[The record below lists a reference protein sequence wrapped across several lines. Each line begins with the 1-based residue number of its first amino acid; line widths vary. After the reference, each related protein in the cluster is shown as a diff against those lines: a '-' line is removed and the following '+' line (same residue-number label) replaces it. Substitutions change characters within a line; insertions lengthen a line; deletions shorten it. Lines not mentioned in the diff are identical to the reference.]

1 MSIRLGF
8 LGLGE
13 AGHSIAKGLRSAG
26 LADITAFDIKLD
38 KPETAP
44 LIRARA
50 EDAGV
55 LLVQGPAGVAA
66 GSDIVIAAVTS
77 ADSLIA
83 ARSIAPHL
91 GPRHIYVDI
100 NSTAPGTKQEAAAIV
115 EASGARY
122 VDAAVMDVVPRHSH
136 KVPMLLG
143 GKGAADFAAA
153 MRPFGMRLE
162 IVSEKVGPAS
172 ATKMFRSIIMKGLDA
187 LLLEC
192 LVASSRYGVD
202 ERVLLS
208 VGESFP
214 GLDWTKVAHYLL
226 GRTAVHGVRRYHEME
241 EVAATL
247 ESMGIEPIMAEAIA
261 HRIRWGTEQG
271 LPQKFA
277 GRIPERYQDVIA
289 ALAEAASAE
298 R

>member
-1 MSIRLGF
+1 MTIKLGF

-13 AGHSIAKGLRSAG
+13 AGHSIAKGLKAAG
-26 LADITAFDIKLD
+26 VAEITAFDIKLD
-38 KPETAP
+38 RPETAP
-44 LIRARA
+44 LIRDRA

-55 LLVQGPAGVAA
+55 TLVQGPAGVAA
-66 GSDIVIAAVTS
+66 ASDIVIAAVTS
-77 ADSLIA
+77 ADSLVA
-83 ARSIAPHL
+83 ARSIAGHL

-100 NSTAPGTKQEAAAIV
+100 NSTAPQTKQEAEGIV

-143 GKGAADFAAA
+143 GKGAADFATT
-153 MRPFGMRLE
+153 MQRFGMRLE
-162 IVSEKVGPAS
+162 VVSDKVGPAS

-192 LVASSRYGVD
+192 LIASSRYGVD

-208 VGESFP
+208 VGQSFP
-214 GLDWTKVAHYLL
+214 GLDWTKVAHYLM
-226 GRTAVHGVRRYHEME
+226 GRTAVHGVRRFHEME

-247 ESMGIEPIMAEAIA
+247 EAMDIEPIMAEAIA
-261 HRIRWGTEQG
+261 RRIRWGTEQG

-277 GRIPERYQDVIA
+277 GRIPERYQEVIA
-289 ALAEAASAE
+289 ALAEAAQ
-298 R
+298 RTR

>member
-1 MSIRLGF
+1 MTVKLGF
-8 LGLGE
+8 IGLGE
-13 AGHSIAKGLRSAG
+13 AGHSIAKGLKAAG
-26 LADITAFDIKLD
+26 LTDITAFDIKLD
-38 KPETAP
+38 EPETAP
-44 LIRARA
+44 LIRGRA

-55 LLVQGPAGVAA
+55 ALMQGPAGVAA
-66 GSDIVIAAVTS
+66 GSSIVIAAVTS

-83 ARSIAPHL
+83 ARSIAAHL
-91 GPRHIYVDI
+91 GPGHIYVDI
-100 NSTAPGTKQEAAAIV
+100 NSTSPATKQEAEGIV

-153 MRPFGMRLE
+153 MQPFGMRLE
-162 IVSEKVGPAS
+162 IVGEAVGPAS

-208 VGESFP
+208 VGQSFP
-214 GLDWTKVAHYLL
+214 GLDWTRVAHYLM

-247 ESMGIEPIMAEAIA
+247 KSMDIEPIMAEAIA
-261 HRIRWGTEQG
+261 HRIRWGTERG

-277 GRIPERYQDVIA
+277 GRIPERYQEVIA
-289 ALAEAASAE
+289 ALEGAGKARS
-298 R
+298 